1 MNVSNSPWVIDA
13 SEADFQSQVVE
24 RSQTV
29 PVVIDFW
36 APWCGPCRR
45 LGPLLEQ
52 LAEES
57 AGGFVLA
64 KVNVDENQELA
75 AAFSV
80 SGIPAVFALRG
91 GEVVDQFTGLMPEDQ
106 LRQFLAGLTP
116 SPVDSLVAAG
126 QEAEAGDPAAAEA
139 RYREALAAEPR
150 REAARVGL
158 ARALLLRPGN
168 ETEAAE
174 LLRGIEAGEHAPEA
188 ERLRRVLQV
197 REVPHADADLAA
209 ARSAVA
215 STPDAADAR
224 LRLGAVLAARGDY
237 PAALE
242 ELIGAA
248 ERDKALA
255 AGTVR
260 ELMVTVF
267 HIIGVRSELAD
278 SYRDRLRGLLY

>member
-1 MNVSNSPWVIDA
+1 MSNSPWVIDV

-106 LRQFLAGLTP
+106 LRHFLAGLTP
-116 SPVDSLVAAG
+116 SPADALTGAGEAA
-126 QEAEAGDPAAAEA
+126 ETSDPTAAEA
-139 RYREALAAEPR
+139 RYREALSADPR
-150 REAARVGL
+150 HETARVGL
-158 ARALLLRPGN
+158 ARVLLLQPGR
-168 ETEAAE
+168 ETEAVE
-174 LLRGIEAGEHAPEA
+174 LLHGIEAGAFAPEA
-188 ERLRRVLQV
+188 ERLRRVLQL
-197 REVPHADADLAA
+197 REAPHADTDLEA
-209 ARSAVA
+209 ARAAVA
-215 STPDAADAR
+215 SSPDAADAR
-224 LRLGAVLAARGDY
+224 QRLGAVLAARGEY

-242 ELIGAA
+242 ALIGAA

-255 AGTVR
+255 AGAVR
-260 ELMVTVF
+260 ELMVTIL

-278 SYRDRLRGLLY
+278 TYRDRLRGLLY